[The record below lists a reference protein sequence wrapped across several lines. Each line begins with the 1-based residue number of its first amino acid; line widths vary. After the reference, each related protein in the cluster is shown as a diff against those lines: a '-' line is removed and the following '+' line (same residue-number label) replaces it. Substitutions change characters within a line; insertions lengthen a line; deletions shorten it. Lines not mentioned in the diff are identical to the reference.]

1 MSYLFIS
8 NVNDGILV
16 PKAFSEL
23 SGSSPTAFTIKK
35 LEKKHKEEDVAV
47 LNSHLTSSN
56 LLFVRQFTYQNNG
69 NLFLFFILAVH
80 FQFVLPQKKYHPRF
94 LARSCFDQTPFNF
107 GHISLSGFQ

>member
-35 LEKKHKEEDVAV
+35 LEKNTRRKM
-47 LNSHLTSSN
+47 
-56 LLFVRQFTYQNNG
+56 
-69 NLFLFFILAVH
+69 
-80 FQFVLPQKKYHPRF
+80 
-94 LARSCFDQTPFNF
+94 
-107 GHISLSGFQ
+107 